1 MTQQGND
8 SSLPSPNLRVK
19 VYGGDCDS
27 GASNPSGESHPVEK
41 TTKSSGSLDLGI
53 DGAGKSP
60 RNGNLKG
67 KPKSN
72 GKKKPPALSCYT
84 SRTLPKSFIFLDSSP

>member
-72 GKKKPPALSCYT
+72 EKKQTTCFILLYITNFTKKLH
-84 SRTLPKSFIFLDSSP
+84 SFGF